1 MGVICRDKL
10 KKKEYPPPPRRW
22 PNIENLLLEAHPETS
37 TIGVYSPIIKKF
49 SKLAPAIRV

>member
-10 KKKEYPPPPRRW
+10 KKKEYPPPRRW

>member
-10 KKKEYPPPPRRW
+10 KKKEYPPPTKVA
-22 PNIENLLLEAHPETS
+22 NTENLLSEAHPETS